1 MVLKL
6 QKDRMSALKHLRIV
20 QEVPLN
26 VQLTGTLANDLVVD
40 TLSMSV
46 VIGVKNSELNELKRV

>member
-1 MVLKL
+1 
-6 QKDRMSALKHLRIV
+6 MSALKHLRIV